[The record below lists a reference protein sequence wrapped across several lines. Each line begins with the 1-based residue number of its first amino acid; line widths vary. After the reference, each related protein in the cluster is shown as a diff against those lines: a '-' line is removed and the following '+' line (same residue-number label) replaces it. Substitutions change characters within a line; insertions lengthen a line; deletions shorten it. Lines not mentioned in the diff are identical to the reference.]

1 MKYILTLTLLI
12 SVYINGFSQSKVIIL
27 NPQIG
32 NTPKL
37 DQNAQS
43 EINRRDELFLKVN
56 LSNSEKEEL
65 NALLELY
72 DETIESIWDIIGG
85 GCSWYCGGG
94 PYKVISSSN
103 LPMQGKT
110 SYEAKNASDLSYKTA
125 WIEGV
130 KGYGIGEFIEY
141 YFENNSPRIT
151 EIKILNGYIKSD
163 NSWKEN
169 ARVKKLELSING
181 EKYAILNLADTKAEQ
196 NFKVETLGHRPDK
209 KDLIL
214 TFKILDIYEGSKCE
228 DTAITEIYFDG
239 IDVH

>member
-1 MKYILTLTLLI
+1 MKNILTLILLI
-12 SVYINGFSQSKVIIL
+12 SVYINGFSQSKVLVL

-32 NTPKL
+32 ETPKL

-43 EINRRDELFLKVN
+43 KINRRDELLLKEN
-56 LSNSEKEEL
+56 LSNAEKTELEKLLSEYSE
-65 NALLELY
+65 AF
-72 DETIESIWDIIGG
+72 ESIWDIIG

-103 LPMQGKT
+103 LAMQGNT
-110 SYEAKNASDLSYKTA
+110 TYEAINAADLSYKTA

-130 KGYGIGEFIEY
+130 KGLGIGESIEY

-151 EIKILNGYIKSD
+151 EIKIYNGYLKSD
-163 NSWKEN
+163 NSWNEN
-169 ARVKKLELSING
+169 SRVKKLELSVNG
-181 EKYAILNLADTKAEQ
+181 ERYAILNLTDTKAQQ
-196 NFKVETLGHRPDK
+196 NFKVETLGRRPDK
-209 KDLIL
+209 KDLVL
-214 TFKILDIYEGSKCE
+214 SFKILEVYAGAKYE